1 MADKKG
7 LEALSVGGSKILNID
22 PRIIKVR
29 DGWNFRDFNNPENA
43 AYIESMIPSILD
55 GGVREA
61 LTVTYEKGE
70 VWLDDGECRL
80 RAAKL
85 VIERT
90 GKEIRVPVKS
100 EERYA
105 NPVQRVINQRLRN
118 SAKEFTV
125 FEDAAFF
132 NHLLTVHKL
141 SQKEIAERCNIS
153 AARVSQILDYNTVG
167 KVGRELVQNGQ
178 ASASLVMEIT
188 KTEGTD
194 AEKALLNG
202 VKNAKKEG
210 RTKLKPGDVGA
221 KQSIG
226 KVVREAFEYSDVND
240 DDAVMVVVKMP
251 IEHWDK
257 LRDACK
263 L

>member
-29 DGWNFRDFNNPENA
+29 DGWNFRDFNDPENA
-43 AYIESMIPSILD
+43 AYIEAMIPSILD
-55 GGVREA
+55 GGIREA

-105 NPVQRVINQRLRN
+105 NPVQRKINQRLRN
-118 SAKEFTV
+118 SAKQFTV

-132 NHLLTVHKL
+132 NSLLNVDKL

-178 ASASLVMEIT
+178 ASASLVMQVT
-188 KTEGTD
+188 KEEGTD

-202 VKNAKKEG
+202 VKAAKKEG
-210 RTKLKPGDVGA
+210 RTKLKPGDVG
-221 KQSIG
+221 G
-226 KVVREAFEYSDVND
+226 KMSVKKAVIDAFEYASID
-240 DDAVMVVVKMP
+240 DSA
-251 IEHWDK
+251 E
-257 LRDACK
+257 DACVVTFPIDKWDVLKDILK

>member
-1 MADKKG
+1 MAKTTG
-7 LEALSVGGSKILNID
+7 LESIAKGSTKILYID
-22 PRIIKVR
+22 PREINVR
-29 DGWNFRDFNNPENA
+29 EGWNFRDFSNPENA
-43 AYIESMIPSILD
+43 AYIEGMLPSILE
-55 GGVREA
+55 GGVREP
-61 LTVTYEKGE
+61 LTVTWEKGK

-85 VIERT
+85 AIERT

-105 NPVQRVINQRLRN
+105 NDVQRIINQRIRN
-118 SAKEFTV
+118 SGKEFTV

-141 SQKEIAERCNIS
+141 AQKEIAEQCNIS
-153 AARVSQILDYNTVG
+153 AARVSQILEYNTVG
-167 KVGRELVQNGQ
+167 KVGRDLVATGQ
-178 ASASLVMEIT
+178 ASASLVMQVT
-188 KTEGTD
+188 KEEGTD

-210 RTKLKPGDVGA
+210 RTKLKPGDVG
-221 KQSIG
+221 G
-226 KVVREAFEYSDVND
+226 KMSVKKAVIDAFEYASID
-240 DDAVMVVVKMP
+240 DSA
-251 IEHWDK
+251 E
-257 LRDACK
+257 DACVVTFPMDKWDVLKDILK

>member
-1 MADKKG
+1 MAEKKG
-7 LEALSVGGSKILNID
+7 LEALSVGGSKVLYID

-43 AYIESMIPSILD
+43 AYIEGMIPSILD

-90 GKEIRVPVKS
+90 NKEIRVPVKS

-153 AARVSQILDYNTVG
+153 AGRVSQILEFNTVG
-167 KVGRELVQNGQ
+167 EVGRNLVNNGK
-178 ASASLVMEIT
+178 ASASLVMEVT
-188 KTEGTD
+188 KNEGTN
-194 AEKALLNG
+194 AEKVLL
-202 VKNAKKEG
+202 EG
-210 RTKLKPGDVGA
+210 MKASKGKKLKPENVEGSVRVNVGKA
-221 KQSIG
+221 
-226 KVVREAFEYSDVND
+226 VRDLFEYASVVEED
-240 DDAVMVVVKMP
+240 DKNVVWSFP
-251 IEHWDK
+251 ADK
-257 LRDACK
+257 FDIIRQILK
-263 L
+263 I